1 MAATAEKLDTLG
13 SLDFGDGDLT
23 RWLGD
28 RTFEDWRAEY
38 EREGFVRIPNVL
50 SASEVA
56 AIKDALQPY
65 FDQNLRGRNDFEGV
79 ATNRVYALLAKHRIF
94 ADLATHPLAMAF
106 VNADLGP
113 SALLSACLAI
123 NIHPGESVQ
132 PWHYDDSHIELPLPR
147 PSAGVSV
154 FWAIDETTETNGATE
169 VIPRSHLWTA
179 DDAYDA
185 LQDVDFTT
193 RKDAAAPDTDLDPA
207 AHPDAIKATLPA
219 GSVMIA
225 KGTLTH
231 RGGANRSD
239 GSRLVITPQYCAGW
253 ARTLENMSLAVP
265 AHIAKTLPQ
274 RAQELLGYSIHA
286 PFMGYVDGMHP
297 KRLLV

>member
-1 MAATAEKLDTLG
+1 MAAAAEKRDTPG
-13 SLDFGDGDLT
+13 SLDFGDGDLA
-23 RWLGD
+23 RWLGE
-28 RTFEDWRAEY
+28 RSFEDWRAEFD
-38 EREGFVRIPNVL
+38 REGFIRIPNVL
-50 SASEVA
+50 SAPEVA
-56 AIKDALQPY
+56 AIKGALQPY
-65 FDQNLRGRNDFEGV
+65 FDQNLRGRNEFEGV
-79 ATNRVYALLAKHRIF
+79 ATNRVYALLAKNRLF

-106 VNADLGP
+106 VDADLGP

-132 PWHYDDSHIELPLPR
+132 PWHYDDSHITLPLPR
-147 PSAGVSV
+147 PSAGVSA

-179 DDAYDA
+179 DEAYDA
-185 LQDVDFTT
+185 LKEVDFTT
-193 RKDAAAPDTDLDPA
+193 RKDAAAPDASHDPA
-207 AHPDAIKATLPA
+207 AHPDAIKATMSA
-219 GSVMIA
+219 GSLMIA

-253 ARTLENMSLAVP
+253 ARPLENMSLAVP
-265 AHIAKTLPQ
+265 PHIAKTLPE

-297 KRLLV
+297 KRLFA

>member
-1 MAATAEKLDTLG
+1 MAAAAEKLDTLG
-13 SLDFGDGDLT
+13 SLDFGDGDLS
-23 RWLGD
+23 RWLGE
-28 RTFEDWRAEY
+28 RSFEDWRAEY
-38 EREGFVRIPNVL
+38 EREGFIRIPNVL
-50 SASEVA
+50 GPDAIA
-56 AIKDALQPY
+56 AIRSALQPW
-65 FDQNLRGRNDFEGV
+65 FDRDLRGRNEFEGV
-79 ATNRVYALLAKHRIF
+79 ATNRVYALLAKDRVF
-94 ADLATHPLAMAF
+94 AELAVHPLVMAF
-106 VNADLGP
+106 VDAELGE

-123 NIHPGESVQ
+123 NLHPGESVQ
-132 PWHYDDSHIELPLPR
+132 PWHHDDSHIALPLPR
-147 PSAGVSV
+147 PACGVSA

-185 LQDVDFTT
+185 LKEVDFTT
-193 RKDAAAPDTDLDPA
+193 RKDAATPDASLDPA
-207 AHPDAIKATLPA
+207 AHPDAIKATMPA
-219 GSVMIA
+219 GSLMIA

-253 ARTLENMSLAVP
+253 ARPLENMSLAVP
-265 AHIAKTLPQ
+265 AHIAKTLPE

-297 KRLLV
+297 KRLLA